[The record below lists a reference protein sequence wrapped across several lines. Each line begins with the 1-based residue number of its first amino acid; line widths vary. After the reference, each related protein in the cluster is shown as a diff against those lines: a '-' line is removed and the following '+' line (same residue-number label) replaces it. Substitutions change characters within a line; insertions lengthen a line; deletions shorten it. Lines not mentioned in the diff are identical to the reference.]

1 VRAALRPAARRLAG
15 PFVRT
20 ASFAA
25 ARRSPGL
32 RLIAAR
38 CACEASAGR
47 DAEDLGSRRSARRTA
62 RDRLADGRLRLRPL
76 ATSRAAF
83 RAVCFDV
90 LPALGAGSFTPARR
104 AFDSPMA
111 IACLGDRAPCFP
123 SRMWWISSRT
133 NSPACVDLD
142 FPCAASFRA
151 RSMVSFSGM
160 DLTSAGKV
168 RIQSSRSIPSG

>member
-1 VRAALRPAARRLAG
+1 VRAALRAAARRLAG
-15 PFVRT
+15 PFVRI
-20 ASFAA
+20 AFFAA
-25 ARRSPGL
+25 ERRSPGL

-38 CACEASAGR
+38 CACAPSAGR
-47 DAEDLGSRRSARRTA
+47 DAEDLGSRRSACRTA

-76 ATSRAAF
+76 AMSLAAF

-90 LPALGAGSFTPARR
+90 LPVFGGGSFTPARR

-123 SRMWWISSRT
+123 SRMWCISSRT

-142 FPCAASFRA
+142 FPCAASRRA

-160 DLTSAGKV
+160 DVTSAGKV